1 MKYWNTHFSQC
12 QAFNWL
18 MVWLLMCSSAILLFP
33 AEKLGP
39 AAAEWLHACSLYLW
53 LGILVAGSYFLSQL
67 ILILL
72 DLARHHYSNYQQ
84 REKLEQMVRCLDFS
98 ERAVLREFILQRKS
112 VIKLPVTEPAVKN
125 LLDAG
130 VLTYAYGQPFSEDD
144 IMIKALMIALPARP
158 LITYKALGLSKGKM
172 SEEQIEQIMSA
183 RPKFAGKGF
192 GR

>member
-1 MKYWNTHFSQC
+1 MKYWNTHFSQF

-39 AAAEWLHACSLYLW
+39 TAAEWLHACSLYLW

-72 DLARHHYSNYQQ
+72 DLARHHYSDYQQ
-84 REKLEQMVRCLDFS
+84 RERLEQMVRCLDFS

-130 VLTYAYGQPFSEDD
+130 VLTYAYGQPFSEDE

>member
-1 MKYWNTHFSQC
+1 MKYWNTHFSQF

-130 VLTYAYGQPFSEDD
+130 VLAYAYGQPFSEDD

>member
-1 MKYWNTHFSQC
+1 MKYWNTHFSQF

-84 REKLEQMVRCLDFS
+84 QEKLEQMVRCLDFS

-158 LITYKALGLSKGKM
+158 LINYKALGLSKGKM

>member
-1 MKYWNTHFSQC
+1 MKYWNTHFSQF

-18 MVWLLMCSSAILLFP
+18 MVWLLLCSSAILLFP

>member
-1 MKYWNTHFSQC
+1 MKYWNTHFSQF

-183 RPKFAGKGF
+183 RPKFASKGF

>member
-1 MKYWNTHFSQC
+1 MKYWNTHFSQF

-18 MVWLLMCSSAILLFP
+18 MAWLLLCSSAILLFP

-39 AAAEWLHACSLYLW
+39 AAATWLHACSLYLW
-53 LGILVAGSYFLSQL
+53 LAILVAGSYFLSQL
-67 ILILL
+67 ILIVL
-72 DLARHHYSNYQQ
+72 DLARALYLEHQQ
-84 REKLEQMVRCLDFS
+84 RGKLEQMIRCLDFS
-98 ERAVLREFILQRKS
+98 ERAILREFVLQRKS

-125 LLDAG
+125 LLEAG

-172 SEEQIEQIMSA
+172 SEEQIGQIISS
-183 RPKFAGKGF
+183 RPKFASKGAN
-192 GR
+192 R